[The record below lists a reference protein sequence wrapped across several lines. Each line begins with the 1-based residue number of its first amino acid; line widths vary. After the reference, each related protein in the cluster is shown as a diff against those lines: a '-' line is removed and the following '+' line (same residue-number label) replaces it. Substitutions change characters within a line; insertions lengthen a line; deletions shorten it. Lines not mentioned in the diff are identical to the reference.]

1 MTLKYSLIHHLV
13 KNEGL
18 IFKVTIARKLDING
32 NSMKGDYLPTYL
44 ISTSTACST
53 IVRLLER
60 GIRFYIYFIFP
71 ALLQIYEFM
80 WILKF
85 PLKFKRYVIYFCE
98 TCSFLNKF
106 IF

>member
-1 MTLKYSLIHHLV
+1 MTLKYSPIHHLV

-32 NSMKGDYLPTYL
+32 NSMKRDYLPTYL
-44 ISTSTACST
+44 IFTSTACST

-85 PLKFKRYVIYFCE
+85 SLKFIG
-98 TCSFLNKF
+98 SLFLW
-106 IF
+106 I